1 MRKIVWGLLQ
11 YKMHMLVMYMNVWQC
26 ETASVYQCISDVWQC
41 EAGMWRGA
49 VGFTTIC
56 DEAKPDPS
64 SVRLWPGRPQ
74 SHTSHGWGRY
84 ADPYSVSRD
93 GSRPCDC
100 PVSPNSKVLQYT
112 TIYSPIIY
120 IAHTHHIPSGGIA
133 GRRHYLVT
141 PIWGQKFLADF
152 IRPLFYHHCY
162 QYYHCHHY

>member
-11 YKMHMLVMYMNVWQC
+11 YKMHMLVKYINLWQC
-26 ETASVYQCISDVWQC
+26 ETAVYISVYQCMTMWDGSVYQCISDVWQC

-64 SVRLWPGRPQ
+64 SVRLWPQRPQ

-84 ADPYSVSRD
+84 AHPYSVSRD

-100 PVSPNSKVLQYT
+100 PVSPNSKVLHYTTIYTIQLYTIHYT
-112 TIYSPIIY
+112 TIYSPII
-120 IAHTHHIPSGGIA
+120 
-133 GRRHYLVT
+133 
-141 PIWGQKFLADF
+141 
-152 IRPLFYHHCY
+152 
-162 QYYHCHHY
+162 